1 MESLWLH
8 RHHPSWSPLSSSAV
22 SKVVVDDGNIPN
34 VNTSLLYESRNC
46 LNCDF
51 TYAVITNHIPLSTYA
66 NLWQTLLL
74 DWRKL
79 ERSNEPRT
87 TTLHQFHSIPHQ
99 ECIKYRRKTKTFNV
113 RLKNWH
119 GILFLGIRTNVSF
132 QKIRVHHSKI
142 ASMLSEC
149 RRVMHSGINWNM
161 LKYGSHI
168 NLFGLTGKQTS

>member
-1 MESLWLH
+1 MESLWLQ

-22 SKVVVDDGNIPN
+22 SKVVIDDGNIPN

-51 TYAVITNHIPLSTYA
+51 TFVVVTNHIPLSTYA

-113 RLKNWH
+113 RLKK
-119 GILFLGIRTNVSF
+119 LT
-132 QKIRVHHSKI
+132 
-142 ASMLSEC
+142 
-149 RRVMHSGINWNM
+149 WNSVFGYSNKCFIPKNSCTS
-161 LKYGSHI
+161 LKNCIHAKRMPVDAQW
-168 NLFGLTGKQTS
+168 N